1 MSNSAVKATGFGAMF
16 SVASVWFGSHAGGGF
31 ATGNQTTQYYVQYGW
46 YAPIM
51 AIVAMAILA
60 CVIRESIIMYRNHN
74 FTNYKEMF
82 EEMWAPYT
90 KLEILYEIY
99 MFLIVFVG
107 VAVSISG
114 AATLFENFGA
124 PYGISIIVVGIILF
138 FLTIFGSSLVAKAS
152 TLMSI
157 VILICSFTIFFVGIV
172 SKSDVIS
179 TIFTTKAIEGV
190 ENNFLGGLWKAII
203 YAGYQSVC
211 IPALCSC
218 SGVLKSKK
226 DATKTMILAFLM
238 NGGALAFSA
247 VMLMGWYSDFMAAG
261 QLALPTLYV
270 CNIIGNPI
278 LYYCYSISLFLCF
291 VSTGVTCTFGLI
303 PRFENMKALSKIK
316 TSRGKSSVISSV
328 VIIISM
334 LLSLTGLVNLVK
346 YGYAYCG
353 YIAIVAI
360 TIPMLTIGHYKNKKF
375 AKEHPDYKWE

>member
-1 MSNSAVKATGFGAMF
+1 MEDKRKAVGFGALF

-46 YAPIM
+46 FAPLL
-51 AIVAMAILA
+51 ALLAMAILA
-60 CVIRESIIMYRNHN
+60 CVIRESIIMYRNHG

-82 EEMWAPYT
+82 EEMWAPYC

-114 AATLFENFGA
+114 AATLFTNFGV
-124 PYGISIIVVGIILF
+124 PYGIAIIVVGAVLF
-138 FLTIFGSSLVAKAS
+138 LLTIFGSKLVARAS
-152 TLMSI
+152 TVMSI
-157 VILICSFTIFFVGIV
+157 IILVCSFTIFIIGIIT
-172 SKSDVIS
+172 KGDTIS
-179 TIFTTKAIEGV
+179 TIFATKTIEGV
-190 ENNFLGGLWKAII
+190 NNNFGTGLWKAII

-218 SGVLKSKK
+218 SNVLKKRS
-226 DATKTMILAFLM
+226 DATKAMVLAFIM
-238 NGGALAFSA
+238 NGVALALSA
-247 VMLMGWYSDFMAAG
+247 VMLMGWYGEFMAAE

-270 CNIIGNPI
+270 CNIIGNPV

-316 TSRGKSSVISSV
+316 SNKGKSGVISAV
-328 VIIISM
+328 VIVISM
-334 LLSLTGLVNLVK
+334 ILSLTGLVNLVK

-360 TIPMLTIGHYKNKKF
+360 TIPMLTIGHMKNKKF
-375 AKEHPDYKWE
+375 AKEHPDKEWD